1 MRLKKSRLPSTHS
14 RRGIEMSSLRSHSES
29 ISMGSRSLFLL
40 MVAPQTANITVS
52 IPLSSTLRLF
62 KFLVIGGLAKSY
74 KKAI

>member
-1 MRLKKSRLPSTHS
+1 
-14 RRGIEMSSLRSHSES
+14 
-29 ISMGSRSLFLL
+29 MGSRSLFLL